1 MLGDKLGDN
10 DADGLTEVDV
20 LGEILGDIDGLIDG
34 EIDKEILGDIDGLKL
49 SDGETEGDM
58 L

>member
-1 MLGDKLGDN
+1 M
-10 DADGLTEVDV
+10 
-20 LGEILGDIDGLIDG
+20 LGEILGDIDRLIDG